1 MPALPGV
8 ARDTPMAVV
17 DYRLADLEDVA
28 GLAKI
33 RAEDWGDEE
42 YWRVRISGYLR
53 GEIHPRH
60 SLKERVIFAAE
71 ERSLFV
77 GFIAGHLTL
86 RHDCQGELE
95 WITVVPEYRRKG
107 VASALLGRLAEW
119 FGERDALRV
128 CVDVSPDNEAARAF
142 YRRHGAED
150 LKPHWMVWKD

>member
-1 MPALPGV
+1 
-8 ARDTPMAVV
+8 MAVV

-150 LKPHWMVWKD
+150 LKPHWMVWQDVRKV